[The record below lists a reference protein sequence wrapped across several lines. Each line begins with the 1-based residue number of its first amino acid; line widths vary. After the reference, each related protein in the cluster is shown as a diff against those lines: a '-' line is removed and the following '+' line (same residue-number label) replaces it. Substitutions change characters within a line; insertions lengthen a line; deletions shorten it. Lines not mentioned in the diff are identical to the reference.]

1 MQGAARCLSSG
12 KAAQARAEW
21 MVELGFQPEE
31 GAGMITDSWVP
42 GISRPEAPSAQFLIT
57 FFLSFLPCPMT
68 EPS

>member
-1 MQGAARCLSSG
+1 
-12 KAAQARAEW
+12 
-21 MVELGFQPEE
+21 MVELGFRPEE